1 MTKRAWKKGCVAMLL
16 LLLTLALLTPG
27 VRARAGESDS
37 VLALPAEYGDMLA
50 SLPEGVRSCLPDEL
64 FSRDANE
71 QAAALEQFLSPESL
85 LNYLLETL
93 FSQLRTPLSLLL
105 RICGVLLLRA
115 LLDCL
120 GGVLGGGCT
129 GAFSLLCRLSV
140 GLLLMEQA
148 LSLTVDVSA
157 YFEAIVQ
164 MTQAYLPL
172 MSAMY
177 LSGGNVAVAAVNQS
191 TLLFATSL
199 ISVLGGGSVVS
210 LVRACLAI
218 SLVSLLDGGVGARMG
233 QLAATLK
240 RWYVTALSLTMLLL
254 GAVMAAQT
262 TLAARS
268 DSLTFKTVRFVVSSN
283 IPYVGGG
290 VAELLRSAATGVS
303 WLRSLVGVG
312 GVVMLLALLLPMVA
326 QVLLCRMSCTLGADV
341 AAWLGC
347 PEEGRLLGELG
358 GLYGFLLAVV
368 ALSSVS
374 FFCSLVVFL
383 KCAVAYG

>member
-1 MTKRAWKKGCVAMLL
+1 MTKRAWKKGCVAMLM

-37 VLALPAEYGDMLA
+37 VLSLPAEYGDMLA
-50 SLPEGVRSCLPDEL
+50 SLPEAVRSCLPDEL

-93 FSQLRTPLSLLL
+93 FFQLRTPLSLLL

-191 TLLFATSL
+191 
-199 ISVLGGGSVVS
+199 
-210 LVRACLAI
+210 
-218 SLVSLLDGGVGARMG
+218 
-233 QLAATLK
+233 
-240 RWYVTALSLTMLLL
+240 
-254 GAVMAAQT
+254 
-262 TLAARS
+262 
-268 DSLTFKTVRFVVSSN
+268 
-283 IPYVGGG
+283 
-290 VAELLRSAATGVS
+290 
-303 WLRSLVGVG
+303 
-312 GVVMLLALLLPMVA
+312 
-326 QVLLCRMSCTLGADV
+326 
-341 AAWLGC
+341 
-347 PEEGRLLGELG
+347 
-358 GLYGFLLAVV
+358 
-368 ALSSVS
+368 
-374 FFCSLVVFL
+374 
-383 KCAVAYG
+383 